1 MLDIKA
7 SLSSFAAYMGLHSF
21 TAIDFELATAAYNSV
36 CSVGIVCVENG
47 VITDEFYSL
56 VKPPRNEYM
65 WQTTRVHG
73 IKAKN
78 TADAPSFEEIYPKI
92 KELLKGQKMV
102 AHNEK
107 FDREVLSKT
116 MRSYNL
122 DYREL
127 HLPVMWECTS
137 KIYKEKGFKKTK
149 LNLCCEIMG
158 IALNHHEALS
168 DAKAAAFLYLK
179 QEEVTPNLIELHFPS
194 VVVEA
199 VQNVPAQDGSG
210 PGADTT
216 DI

>member
-1 MLDIKA
+1 
-7 SLSSFAAYMGLHSF
+7 MGLHSF

-47 VITDEFYSL
+47 VIIAEFYSL

-78 TADAPSFEEIYPKI
+78 TADAPSFEEIYPQI
-92 KELLKGQKMV
+92 KQLLRGQKMV

-116 MRSYNL
+116 MRFYGL

-127 HLPVMWECTS
+127 RLPAMWECTS

-149 LNLCCEIMG
+149 LNLCCDIMG

-168 DAKAAAFLYLK
+168 DAKAAALLYLK
-179 QEEVTPNLIELHFPS
+179 QEEITPELIERFFPTI
-194 VVVEA
+194 VAAVESDHHTDA
-199 VQNVPAQDGSG
+199 IKKDGEYE
-210 PGADTT
+210 
-216 DI
+216 

>member
-1 MLDIKA
+1 MALQ
-7 SLSSFAAYMGLHSF
+7 SFI
-21 TAIDFELATAAYNSV
+21 AIDFELATAAYNSV
-36 CSVGIVCVENG
+36 CSVGIVRVDQG

-56 VKPPRNEYM
+56 VKPPKNEYM

-73 IKAKN
+73 IKPKD
-78 TADAPSFEEIYPKI
+78 TADAPTFEEIYPKI
-92 KELLKGQKMV
+92 KDLLQNRKMV

-116 MRSYNL
+116 MKACGL

-137 KIYKEKGFKKTK
+137 KIYRDKGFKKTK

-158 IALNHHEALS
+158 IDLNHHEALS

-179 QEEVTPNLIELHFPS
+179 QNEVTQELLDRVFPAEELLIQPDEIAKKSESHNGS
-194 VVVEA
+194 
-199 VQNVPAQDGSG
+199 DGVM
-210 PGADTT
+210 
-216 DI
+216 